1 MVTFDEYRT
10 VCGTTEK
17 RVACSVQSLLCSHE
31 LSVFTHAQFN
41 DLPLTALLS
50 ISAYDPNNVKYRELS
65 SYFWKTYTTYG
76 GLWRDQPLW
85 AYILHLSDV
94 TPAVMTTEGTITK
107 GGDLFETGGKLGW
120 DNHVY
125 V

>member
-1 MVTFDEYRT
+1 MATFDEYRM
-10 VCGTTEK
+10 VCGTTETSCVFCL
-17 RVACSVQSLLCSHE
+17 VACVPVSCLA
-31 LSVFTHAQFN
+31 FIHAHPN
-41 DLPLTALLS
+41 DLPLTTLLS
-50 ISAYDPNNVKYRELS
+50 ISAYDPNNAKYRELS
-65 SYFWKTYTTYG
+65 SYFWKTYTSYG

-85 AYILHLSDV
+85 AYILHLFDV

-120 DNHVY
+120 DNHIY